1 VASLTLDFTLRPLFH
16 EADSTAGTLAM
27 KPTLRPAP
35 TD

>member
-1 VASLTLDFTLRPLFH
+1 VASLTVDFSLHPPFH